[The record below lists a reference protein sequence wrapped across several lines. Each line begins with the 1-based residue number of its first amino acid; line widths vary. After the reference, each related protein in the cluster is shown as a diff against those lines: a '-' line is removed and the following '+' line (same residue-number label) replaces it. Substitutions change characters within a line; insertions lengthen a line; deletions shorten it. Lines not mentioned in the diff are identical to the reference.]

1 MTSGELLI
9 VLALGLPLFGAAL
22 TYAVGRSPDVRDTLT
37 VVMAVALAIVGFS
50 FVAQVA
56 GGATPMLVVGEPL
69 KGVRILFRVE
79 PLGALFAAMSSG
91 LAALNSVFAIGYM
104 RAKSEKN
111 QTRFYM
117 CISLAMFGAMGV
129 AMAGNLFTA
138 FIFYEVITLSTYPLV
153 AHKGDAAARRAG
165 RIYLGTLVGASVA
178 LLAPGIVAVQALAGT
193 TDFVAGG
200 VLDGKASTT
209 VIGVI
214 LALIVFGVAKA
225 ALFPLHGWLP
235 EAMVAP
241 TPVSALLHAVV
252 VVKAGVFLLLKV
264 SAYTFGPDL
273 LVTLKAAEWL
283 TWLAAATM
291 VGASLVALTKDE
303 IKARLAWST
312 IGQLAYIT
320 AAALMSAAGG
330 VAAGGVHMLAHALAK
345 ITLFMCA
352 GAIYAS
358 SGVTLVS
365 GMNGMGR
372 VSPAIFVAF
381 LLASLSVIGLPPFG
395 GMWSKLL
402 LMQSAVGTGYPW
414 IMWAMVA
421 SSILTAA
428 YLLPVAVKG
437 LLPPTDRPVFVGTVK
452 RGTSYRMMVAALCLT
467 ALAATGLFVFADA
480 VASFLA
486 PVGYW

>member
-1 MTSGELLI
+1 MNSGELLI
-9 VLALGLPLFGAAL
+9 VLALALPLFGAAL

-50 FVAQVA
+50 FAAQVA
-56 GGATPMLVVGEPL
+56 GGARPTLSLGEPL
-69 KGVRILFRVE
+69 AGVSILFRVE

-91 LAALNSVFAIGYM
+91 LAAINSVFAIGYM

-153 AHKGDAAARRAG
+153 AHKRDAAARRAG

-178 LLAPGIVAVQALAGT
+178 LLVPGIVTVQALAGT
-193 TDFVAGG
+193 TDFIAGG
-200 VLDGKASTT
+200 VLDGKVSGAVASL
-209 VIGVI
+209 I
-214 LALIVFGVAKA
+214 LILIVFGVAKA
-225 ALFPLHGWLP
+225 ALFPMHGWLP

-273 LVTLKAAEWL
+273 MMATRAAEWL
-283 TWLAAATM
+283 TWLAAGTM
-291 VGASLVALTKDE
+291 VAASLVALTKDE

-312 IGQLAYIT
+312 IGQLAYVT
-320 AAALMSAAGG
+320 AAALMSAGG
-330 VAAGGVHMLAHALAK
+330 GLAAGGVHMLAHALAK

-365 GMNGMGR
+365 QMNGMGR
-372 VSPAIFVAF
+372 VSPAIFAAF

-395 GMWSKLL
+395 GMWSKMM
-402 LMQSAVGTGYPW
+402 LMQASVGTGYPW
-414 IMWAMVA
+414 IMWAMIA
-421 SSILTAA
+421 SSILTAI
-428 YLLPVAVKG
+428 YLLPIAVNG
-437 LLPPTDRPVFVGTVK
+437 LLPPTDRPSFAGTVK
-452 RGTSYRMMVAALCLT
+452 RGASYRMMVTALCIT
-467 ALAATGLFVFADA
+467 AAGAMGLFLFADA
-480 VASFLA
+480 IASFLA